1 MSASVGAEEL
11 VVRRGQG
18 QSVWLGGLG
27 VDFKISGE
35 RTGGLFAVVEH
46 PIDPGRLVPPH
57 VHADEDECS
66 LVLEGVIGARI
77 GDVVVEAGPGDY
89 VWKPRGV
96 PHTFW
101 NAGPDPARLVEII
114 VPAAFE
120 QFFAELGGIAAAGL
134 PPEEFVARRA
144 ELGRRFHQDFVDGW
158 ADDLK
163 DRYGLRLLGE

>member
-1 MSASVGAEEL
+1 MNLSIEDL
-11 VVRRGQG
+11 VVRRGEG
-18 QSVWLGGLG
+18 RSVWLGGLG

-35 RTGGLFAVVEH
+35 RTGGLFAIVEH
-46 PIDPGRLVPPH
+46 PIDAGRLVPPH

-66 LVLEGVIGARI
+66 FVLEGRIGARI
-77 GDVVVEAGPGDY
+77 GDVVIEAGPGDY

-114 VPAAFE
+114 VPAQFE
-120 QFFAELGGIAAAGL
+120 QFFAQLGDLAAAEL
-134 PPEEFVARRA
+134 PPAEFVTGRA

-158 ADDLK
+158 ADELK
-163 DRYGLRLLGE
+163 QRYGLKLLGE